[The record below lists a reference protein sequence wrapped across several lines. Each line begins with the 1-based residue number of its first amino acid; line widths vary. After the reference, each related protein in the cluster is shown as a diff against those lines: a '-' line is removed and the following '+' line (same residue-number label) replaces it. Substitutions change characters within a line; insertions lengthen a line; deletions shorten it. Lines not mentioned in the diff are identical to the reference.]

1 MFIGHYGVAMALKR
15 AEPRTSLVTLTVGV
29 LFLDILWLIFV
40 AAGWEQV
47 NIVPGFTAANPLE
60 FVSYPLSHSLVAA
73 VIWSVLVGTAYYSW
87 PTRDTA
93 RHRQRTLI
101 LMLAVFSHWPL
112 DLIVHVRDLP
122 LAGDD
127 SLKLGLGLWR
137 SIPAT
142 LVVELLTLWG
152 GAIFLMR
159 GHSNQLRPNRF
170 RLSLLAGMLTVLG
183 LVSLVSPPPPS
194 VRAMVLLSLGVTPI
208 LLLLIR
214 WADRPRTAH

>member
-47 NIVPGFTAANPLE
+47 NIVPGFTAASPLE
-60 FVSYPLSHSLVAA
+60 FVSYPLSHSLVAT

-93 RHRQRTLI
+93 RHRQRALV

-122 LAGDD
+122 IAGDE
-127 SLKLGLGLWR
+127 SLKLGLGLWN

-142 LVVELLTLWG
+142 VVVELLTLWG

-159 GHSNQLRPNRF
+159 GHSNQLRPNRV
-170 RLSLLAGMLTVLG
+170 RLALLAGLLTLLG
-183 LVSLVSPPPPS
+183 LVNLVSPPPPS
-194 VRAMVLLSLGVTPI
+194 VHVMVLVSLLATPI
-208 LLLLIR
+208 LLLLVR
-214 WADRPRTAH
+214 WADRPRAAP